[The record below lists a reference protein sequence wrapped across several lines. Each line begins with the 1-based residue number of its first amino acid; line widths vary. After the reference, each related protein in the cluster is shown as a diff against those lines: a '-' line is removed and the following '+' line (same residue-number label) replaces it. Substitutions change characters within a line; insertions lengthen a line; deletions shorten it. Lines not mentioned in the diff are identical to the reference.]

1 MKFSIEKTAFVSG
14 LQQGINV
21 VSTKLTM
28 PILSN
33 VLIETTGNEVAFTTT
48 NLDLGIRCK
57 VKANVTSDGA
67 ITLPAKKVATIIRS
81 LPSETVNF
89 ELNGARARISSGGS
103 NFELMGLP
111 SKDFPALPEWADGDK
126 YAISQG
132 EFLRL
137 LKNVSYAQ
145 SHDENRHIL
154 NGVHFAL
161 ENGTLMVV
169 ATDGRRLSMMTKV
182 LGGDASAAGIII
194 PSKTVTEIE
203 RLLGQGEGMWFAF
216 SERQVVFSIAVKIDE
231 KSGLVGDINVVSKV
245 IDGNYPNFKQVIPQS
260 TENRVKLDRQLT
272 LDCIQ
277 RIALVASESK
287 NFIKMRFAEN
297 SLALS
302 AASAEYGEAHENIAI
317 QREGPPVEIAFN
329 PTFLSDPLKA
339 LVQDEVFFEF
349 KDEMSPGV
357 FRTLD
362 NFLCVVMPLR
372 LS

>member
-1 MKFSIEKTAFVSG
+1 MKFSIDRAAFASG
-14 LQQGINV
+14 LQQGINA
-21 VSTKLTM
+21 VSTKLTV

-33 VLIETTGNEVAFTTT
+33 VLIEAVGDEVAFTTT

-57 VKANVTSDGA
+57 VRANVSSGGA
-67 ITLPAKKVATIIRS
+67 ITLPAKKVATIVRS

-89 ELNGARARISSGGS
+89 ELSNTRVCISSGSS

-111 SKDFPALPEWADGDK
+111 AKDFPALPEWADGDK
-126 YAISQG
+126 HTIAQG

-145 SHDENRHIL
+145 SRDENRYIL
-154 NGVHFAL
+154 NGVYFAL
-161 ENGTLMVV
+161 ESGTLMVV

-194 PSKTVTEIE
+194 PSKTVAEIE
-203 RLLGQGEGMWFAF
+203 RLLGQGESMWFAF
-216 SERQVVFSIAVKIDE
+216 SERQVIFSIAVKADE
-231 KSGLVGDINVVSKV
+231 KSGLVGDISIVSKV
-245 IDGNYPNFKQVIPQS
+245 IDGNYPNFRQVIPQS
-260 TENRVKLDRQLT
+260 TENRVKLDRQLA

-277 RIALVASESK
+277 RVALVASENKS
-287 NFIKMRFAEN
+287 FIKMRFGEN
-297 SLALS
+297 SLELS
-302 AASAEYGEAHENIAI
+302 AASVEYGEAHENIAI
-317 QREGPPVEIAFN
+317 QREGPSVEIAFN
-329 PTFLSDPLKA
+329 PAFLSDPLRA
-339 LVQDEVFFEF
+339 LVEDEVFFEF

-372 LS
+372 LG